1 MEIDNLVKN
10 KRRNLI
16 TLAIVRLLHGF
27 GTGMFMI
34 VYQPFLLELTNSIVL
49 TGLFVSIGTI
59 MQFMPMPLIGKI
71 SDKVNRQNVLILSI
85 PIYIIGLLFLINANP
100 NSIYFAVFGIIF
112 YFLGFIMNNVNI
124 QFLIAENS
132 NESKGRIF
140 GFMFF
145 SYFGGTIAGSI
156 FIILGQGLN
165 SRFYLMVFIIILLVE
180 GIFFTFFLTP
190 QIHSK
195 HKIMINKNNK
205 KENMWVKIFKT
216 KKLRSIV
223 IFFTLDLFVYSIA
236 LSIYSGGLNDYYSL
250 TKENIA
256 FIVLWFNIGNVLFQI
271 PAGHI
276 TDKIGNKKTLIL
288 SQFFGFGFFFMN
300 ILSVILWMN
309 YIRHTL
315 IITLSIG
322 YVLFAL
328 SVCTFIP
335 AEQVILT
342 SLGESQKAESYGIV
356 SFFRGIGIIPT
367 GVLGGLIVENVHYI
381 APFIFSTIGI
391 LFELL
396 FLIKYF
402 HD

>member
-216 KKLRSIV
+216 KKCQTS
-223 IFFTLDLFVYSIA
+223 
-236 LSIYSGGLNDYYSL
+236 
-250 TKENIA
+250 
-256 FIVLWFNIGNVLFQI
+256 
-271 PAGHI
+271 
-276 TDKIGNKKTLIL
+276 
-288 SQFFGFGFFFMN
+288 
-300 ILSVILWMN
+300 
-309 YIRHTL
+309 RHQK
-315 IITLSIG
+315 G
-322 YVLFAL
+322 Y
-328 SVCTFIP
+328 
-335 AEQVILT
+335 
-342 SLGESQKAESYGIV
+342 
-356 SFFRGIGIIPT
+356 
-367 GVLGGLIVENVHYI
+367 
-381 APFIFSTIGI
+381 
-391 LFELL
+391 
-396 FLIKYF
+396 
-402 HD
+402 